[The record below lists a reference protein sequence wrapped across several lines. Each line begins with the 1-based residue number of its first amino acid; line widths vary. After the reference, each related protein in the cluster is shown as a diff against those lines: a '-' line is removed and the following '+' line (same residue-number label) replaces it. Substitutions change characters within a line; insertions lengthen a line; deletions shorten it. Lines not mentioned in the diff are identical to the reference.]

1 MTQNVQFGV
10 AKDTGI
16 LTVQPRLGWK
26 KRILLLKKLL
36 SLKRGQTCFK
46 IKGKVPS
53 GKGSVHISFQIGK
66 GNFLCLETKNKQKLL
81 QL

>member
-26 KRILLLKKLL
+26 KRILLLKKI
-36 SLKRGQTCFK
+36 T
-46 IKGKVPS
+46 V
-53 GKGSVHISFQIGK
+53 
-66 GNFLCLETKNKQKLL
+66 TKERPNML
-81 QL
+81 